1 MVWESL
7 NSKLKNLTSPT
18 REVSLEEYQTF
29 KNDVLNKVN
38 VYKDITSWSNS
49 AHTIKVGESITLTDE
64 YNVVQ
69 NLVIP
74 SEINGF
80 TTSVNGNQL
89 TITATKQAE
98 GGKLFFRQ
106 DKNNRFYGTSL
117 IYRSPG
123 SQTVANLRLGDPQYG
138 SVNLNVIKNGNIKI
152 VKTDSETGQPLSDVE
167 FGVFEQGSD
176 TPLKTGITDGNGVL
190 EFTDLDSKTF
200 DIKELRTK
208 ETYRL
213 NDKVYSVSV
222 PAGETVTVNATNVV
236 KKMRISVSKHLDTA
250 LDGSGTRAAGSGITF
265 DIVSLN
271 THQVVSRMVTDANGY
286 AISEEL
292 RQDDRYQLVEHT
304 PEGYQSTEPITVEP
318 TGEDGKI
325 YHYIVENNAKKSY
338 VQIVKVDEDTGETIK
353 ASGVSFQLFKDGQL
367 VSQQVTYPSMQT
379 INTFTTDENGQ
390 VTLPQQLTYGTY
402 TLKEVKAPTGY
413 VLSDKPLT
421 IDITGED
428 TLVTVRFKNAAQK
441 GVITLSKTG
450 QVLTS
455 WQTDANG
462 VHTPVYQDQLIGGA
476 TFQLTNVNTGKSF
489 TVTTQA
495 GQVLRTPELDLG
507 EYDVVEVSAPKGY
520 MTDNTVYRV
529 SLTPQ
534 AQSVRLDVKSLSVYN
549 ERKTLSIPV
558 QKIFEQSEQFTH
570 DQSATIGLYT
580 KEAYHENGV
589 VLPAHTL
596 VGLQSVTGHDTVIF
610 NHIPSEMSV
619 YAKEISSSEAYT
631 VNEQA
636 FEVSVSSQDAAM
648 AQTIVIE
655 NTLKRGS
662 QELVK
667 VDASSKE
674 VIAGATFRL
683 VAVLDDYTEKEVGT
697 YTTDNNGKIVFKDLE
712 YGHYFTQEVATLP
725 GYLLNPTPFFFE
737 VIGKEAQNVK
747 PIEVANEPIP
757 AIVTEAT
764 SETGGKV
771 VYTHEQIKEV
781 AHFSHLVI
789 GQEYEAVANMF
800 TGGGQLL
807 GTQKRTFIA
816 TDTTHQEVFYF
827 DVPVGHYGDTVF
839 GEELYRKGERVA
851 VHFDL
856 ANKKQ
861 TVKVLEPK
869 INTFAKIGG
878 TKDMTVGEHKELVDT
893 LTYTDF
899 KNGKVLVSTWV
910 VKYGTDEII
919 GEKVEQVLELD
930 GNGEVSVRLDKI
942 DTSKLP
948 AGKYTIM
955 EQVFDVSEHNGK
967 VEKGHLISE
976 HVDNTDEN
984 QSFTVSQPVLP
995 YTGSEN
1001 SVLFTWIGFVSVLG
1015 GAWILRRKQNA

>member
-1 MVWESL
+1 MA
-7 NSKLKNLTSPT
+7 
-18 REVSLEEYQTF
+18 
-29 KNDVLNKVN
+29 KVN
-38 VYKDITSWSNS
+38 NYKKTTSWNGQSF
-49 AHTIKVGESITLTDE
+49 TIKVGESITLTDE

-98 GGKLFFRQ
+98 IGSISFRQ
-106 DKNNRFYGTSL
+106 TKDSRIHGVSVV
-117 IYRSPG
+117 YRADG
-123 SQTVANLRLGDPQYG
+123 SQTVAKLRIGDPQ
-138 SVNLNVIKNGNIKI
+138 NATIDLNVIKNGNIKI

-167 FGVFEQGSD
+167 FGVFEQGST
-176 TPLKTGITDGNGVL
+176 TPLKTGVTDGNGVL
-190 EFTDLDSKTF
+190 EFTDLDPKTF
-200 DIKELRTK
+200 DIKELRTR

-304 PEGYQSTEPITVEP
+304 PEGYKSTEPITVEP

-367 VSQQVTYPSMQT
+367 VSQQLTYPSMQT
-379 INTFTTDENGQ
+379 IDTFTTGANGQ

-441 GVITLSKTG
+441 GVIALSKTG
-450 QVLTS
+450 QVLTG

-570 DQSATIGLYT
+570 DQSATIGVYT

-610 NHIPSEMSV
+610 NHLLSDMSV
-619 YAKEISSSEAYT
+619 YVKEISSSEAYT

-636 FEVSVSSQDAAM
+636 FEVSVSSQDTAM

-683 VAVLDDYTEKEVGT
+683 VAVLDDHTEKEVGT
-697 YTTDNNGKIVFKDLE
+697 YTTDDNGKIVFKDLE

-771 VYTHEQIKEV
+771 VYKHEQIKEV

-827 DVPVGHYGDTVF
+827 DVGHYGDTVF

-861 TVKVLEPK
+861 TVRVLEPK

-878 TKDMTVGEHKELVDT
+878 TKEMTVGEHKELVDT

-1001 SVLFTWIGFVSVLG
+1001 SVLFTLTGIVVVIIGGVL
-1015 GAWILRRKQNA
+1015 LLKK